1 MRCLEYKNIFTL
13 YNFIMTNYW
22 DQRFLQNIK
31 HDSIKIIFEV
41 GSRYGDETLKLSE
54 VFPNSN
60 IYSFECN
67 PNTIDVCKTN
77 LYGKKNIKFIGCGLG
92 NENIKLPFY
101 SYIDNNDGASS
112 FFTPSHI

>member
-1 MRCLEYKNIFTL
+1 
-13 YNFIMTNYW
+13 MTNYW
-22 DQRFLQNIK
+22 DQKFLQKNK
-31 HDSIKIIFEV
+31 HDSIKTIFEV

-77 LYGKKNIKFIGCGLG
+77 LYGKKI
-92 NENIKLPFY
+92 
-101 SYIDNNDGASS
+101 
-112 FFTPSHI
+112 